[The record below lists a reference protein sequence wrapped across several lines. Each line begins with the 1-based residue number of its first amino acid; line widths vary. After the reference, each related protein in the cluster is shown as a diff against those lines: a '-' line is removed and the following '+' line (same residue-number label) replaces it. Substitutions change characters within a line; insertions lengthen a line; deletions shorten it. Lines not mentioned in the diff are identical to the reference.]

1 MTLRSAVCF
10 FAHPGDETMLA
21 GGLIALLVQQHIRV
35 HVVCATRGEGGD
47 RGDPPVV
54 AHQCELGAVREQE
67 LRCALD
73 ILGASLTVLD
83 YVDPLIG
90 PDSVLYPFEA
100 DFDQLAR
107 QCVDIARKQQA
118 DLILTHGVGGEYGH
132 PAHQLVHQA
141 VLEGARHMLPR
152 TLVYTV
158 AALVP
163 NIEDRLWNKSEPAHL
178 ALDIRPWGDRKAAAI
193 ECFVSQHA
201 LFKRFTK
208 TRTVREA
215 MRSVE
220 AVRRQQPDTHGEP
233 PDDDFARLLHTAGA
247 WTP

>member
-10 FAHPGDETMLA
+10 FAHPDDETMLA
-21 GGLIALLVQQHIRV
+21 GGLIALMVQQNIQV

-47 RGDPPVV
+47 RGNPPVV
-54 AHQCELGAVREQE
+54 EHQHELGAVREQE
-67 LRCALD
+67 LRCAVGV
-73 ILGASLTVLD
+73 LGASLTILD
-83 YVDPLIG
+83 YMDPLIG
-90 PDSVLYPFEA
+90 PDSALFPFEA
-100 DFDQLAR
+100 DFDQLTR
-107 QCVDIARKQQA
+107 QFVDIARRRQA
-118 DLILTHGVGGEYGH
+118 DLILTHGVDGEYGH
-132 PAHQLVHQA
+132 PAHQLIHRA
-141 VLEGARHMLPR
+141 VLTGARQMLPR

-178 ALDIRPWGDRKAAAI
+178 ALDIRAWGERKAAAI
-193 ECFVSQHA
+193 DCFVSQHA

-208 TRTVREA
+208 IETVREA
-215 MRSVE
+215 MRPVE

-233 PDDDFARLLHTAGA
+233 PDDDFAHLLRTAGA